1 VTEPA
6 SRTAR
11 PAVNRPRFTGRAAIL
26 AVVLC
31 AIALSLAYP
40 IREYIAQRRQID
52 QLQAQRRQTMLHLRE
67 LRQQQ
72 KHLHE
77 PSYIERQARDRL
89 HMCFPNQ
96 KCYVIIEP
104 APKDAQGAAGRAA
117 GIPWYARLWKSVQ
130 HANQQ
135 TKPKQAQSSARGCL
149 SVTSI
154 APPADDC
161 RIGTVNAGPAGTGAR
176 A

>member
-1 VTEPA
+1 VTGPA

-11 PAVNRPRFTGRAAIL
+11 PASPRPRFTGRAAIL

-52 QLQAQRRQTMLHLRE
+52 QLQAQRRQTMQHLQE

-72 KHLHE
+72 KRLHE

-96 KCYVIIEP
+96 KCYVIIAP
-104 APKDAQGAAGRAA
+104 APKNAQDGAGQAG

-130 HANQQ
+130 QANQQ
-135 TKPKQAQSSARGCL
+135 MKPRQAQSAARACL
-149 SVTSI
+149 TVTSI
-154 APPADDC
+154 APRGVAC
-161 RIGTVNAGPAGTGAR
+161 RIDAVDAGLDGAGAGA
-176 A
+176 